1 MSIVISDT
9 FVSKD
14 TVQIYNKT
22 FKRKRK
28 MHLENLQWI
37 IIISTFSIQM
47 TKLLVE

>member
-14 TVQIYNKT
+14 TVQIYIKT

-28 MHLENLQWI
+28 MHLGNLQW
-37 IIISTFSIQM
+37 IIISTFSIEM
-47 TKLLVE
+47 IKLQVE